1 MKKFMIG
8 VLTAAMIMGAGTT
21 TAFAGTDTAITS
33 TSTTLTKG
41 DFEYVAYDKYVEITR
56 FNIISLVTDVV
67 VPARIDGLPV
77 TKIGNCTFMEATKI
91 KSVTI
96 PEGVTSIGEE
106 AFALCTNLN
115 TVTLP
120 STVTE
125 INDFAFIGCDVLTDI
140 NLPDSLQTIGMSSFS
155 GCKSLKSIDIP
166 ETVYSI
172 GDGAFSNCIELEKIT
187 FPKGLR
193 YIVDEEVCKGCTS
206 LKEVNIQNGP
216 SLIGSNAFVDCKSL
230 EKIYIPISITGLFQ
244 NAENPF
250 VGCTSLTDVYYAGT
264 ENQWEAINEKLQLSL
279 TSTVVHFNTKRAA
292 SSLSPDVNSDGSIDA
307 SDASFILAYYA
318 YTMTGGKGTIDEFM
332 KK

>member
-8 VLTAAMIMGAGTT
+8 VLAAAMIMGAGTT

-33 TSTTLTKG
+33 TTLTEG

-56 FNIISLVTDVV
+56 FSISSSVTDVV
-67 VPARIDGLPV
+67 VPSRIDGLPV
-77 TKIGNCTFMEATKI
+77 TKIGAQAFIERPRIESITL
-91 KSVTI
+91 
-96 PEGVTSIGEE
+96 PEGIESIGEE
-106 AFALCTNLN
+106 AFALCSNLK
-115 TVTLP
+115 TIKLP
-120 STVTE
+120 STLKD
-125 INDFAFIGCDVLTDI
+125 IGNLAFVRCNMLTDI
-140 NLPDSLQTIGMSSFS
+140 NLPDSLLTIGDDSFA
-155 GCKSLKSIDIP
+155 GCRSLRSVSIPDSVYDIGKS
-166 ETVYSI
+166 
-172 GDGAFSNCIELEKIT
+172 AFSNCIELEKIT

-193 YIVDEEVCKGCTS
+193 YVVDEEVCKGCTS

-216 SLIGSNAFVDCKSL
+216 SLIGSNAFADCKSL
-230 EKIYIPISITGLFQ
+230 EKIYIPISITELVQ

-264 ENQWEAINEKLQLSL
+264 ENQWEAIDEKLQLSL